1 MATPQK
7 FRNKP
12 VHPLAFPRA
21 FLSAGFPDVYGKL
34 HGTSLDTSPFSFK
47 LKRIR
52 EREETEDLVP
62 PTPGCYAE
70 YMAKTFLRKVASLE
84 LEEQI
89 LNAGAAVALVG
100 VFFPWVGGEW
110 LGGETVAYPGFRF
123 YTSFLGIAVF
133 FLELF
138 VLLITIIPLTGG
150 PALVRRHNRN
160 AARLLATSQ
169 ATILIL
175 ASLSVLT
182 KTTLEFARMELR
194 FGIYVSLI
202 GSLVAL
208 LYSFL
213 RYQDQKRR
221 EVQDLFQHP
230 EEALLVPLRPLPPQS
245 SVQTA
250 LPTEPP
256 PPPEAPQP
264 EEHRT
269 HPRL

>member
-1 MATPQK
+1 
-7 FRNKP
+7 
-12 VHPLAFPRA
+12 
-21 FLSAGFPDVYGKL
+21 
-34 HGTSLDTSPFSFK
+34 
-47 LKRIR
+47 
-52 EREETEDLVP
+52 
-62 PTPGCYAE
+62 
-70 YMAKTFLRKVASLE
+70 
-84 LEEQI
+84 
-89 LNAGAAVALVG
+89 
-100 VFFPWVGGEW
+100 
-110 LGGETVAYPGFRF
+110 
-123 YTSFLGIAVF
+123 GIAVF

-269 HPRL
+269 HPHL